1 MSSET
6 QHIKFLRTLQPSGWM
21 CIALNIKICTNHPL
35 IYEHL
40 LQKKQTVS
48 LSYQYLNCTKYCRRS
63 TFAFISMSATTE
75 TGHYNSTVAH
85 TYALRSTSLLYHC
98 TAKDQR
104 SRDAVF
110 LCSTTWVFIGMSTG
124 SIPETWTYKCLHI
137 LTCPTCKSFTI
148 FYSSNRVLLIS
159 NYKTSKNADHV
170 LYFNSGLV

>member
-6 QHIKFLRTLQPSGWM
+6 HHIKFPEDFTIIW
-21 CIALNIKICTNHPL
+21 TNVHC
-35 IYEHL
+35 YEYKNL
-40 LQKKQTVS
+40 YKSPPDLWTPTSKKQTVS
-48 LSYQYLNCTKYCRRS
+48 LSYQYLNCTKYCRHS

-104 SRDAVF
+104 SRDAVS

-137 LTCPTCKSFTI
+137 HVWTCPTFIWLKSFTV
-148 FYSSNRVLLIS
+148 FYSSNS
-159 NYKTSKNADHV
+159 
-170 LYFNSGLV
+170 